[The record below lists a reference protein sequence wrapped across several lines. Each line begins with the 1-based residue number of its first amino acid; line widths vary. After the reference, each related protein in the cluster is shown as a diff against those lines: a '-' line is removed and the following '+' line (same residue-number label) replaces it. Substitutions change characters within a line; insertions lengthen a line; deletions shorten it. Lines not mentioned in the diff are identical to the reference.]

1 MEFLHRL
8 FIPKETHQYAIKLLK
23 AAEKMPVDV
32 AKADPPKRSDPII
45 KNASS
50 KIELIN
56 YLIRHR

>member
-50 KIELIN
+50 K
-56 YLIRHR
+56 